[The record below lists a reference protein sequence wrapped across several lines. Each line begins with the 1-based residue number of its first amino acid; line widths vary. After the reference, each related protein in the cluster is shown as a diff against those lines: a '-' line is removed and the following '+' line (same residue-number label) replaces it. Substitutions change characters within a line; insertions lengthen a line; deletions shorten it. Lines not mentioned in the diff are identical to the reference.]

1 MAGPIISGPAL
12 IALHSLDLDEIAFLQ
27 GLPKAELHAHLHGSI
42 PLQTLRHLAANFS
55 PSPGVEAGVAATISR
70 LQSDVVL
77 TEISDFFS
85 LFPAIY
91 ALIATPAALA
101 EATRDVLE
109 AFLIEQPPPSGFA
122 FQPAPDCSYLEL
134 RSTPRKTSHMTREQY
149 LLTVLQEIRAFPG
162 RAALIVSV
170 DRRMSAAEIEECVD
184 LAIKLHEQGEPIVGL
199 DLCGDP
205 LKGNVDIFE
214 KHFERAREAG
224 LSLTV
229 HIAETKPIGHSI
241 ESFVL
246 LSWHPDRLGHATFLE
261 EPQREIFLADIPPP
275 NIEMPQIPPPNGQ
288 VPDPIPH
295 HHRIFYALW
304 RKHLLLLSQKYQE
317 AGVHT
322 DSPDDT
328 EEHAAREVA
337 KEIQALRELTGGQ
350 YKPCIEL
357 CLSSN
362 LLCKSVTRLDEHHI
376 RHYLVNNHPIVICTD
391 DILPFRTTLL
401 AEYAFLLAKPPYG
414 LGLSRSEVRKIGQMG
429 MNARFMSQKER
440 HSP

>member
-1 MAGPIISGPAL
+1 MAGPIISGSAL
-12 IALHSLDLDEIAFLQ
+12 IALHSLDPDEIAFLQ

-42 PLQTLRHLAANFS
+42 PLQTLRRLAANFS
-55 PSPGVEAGVAATISR
+55 PSPDIEAGVAASLTR
-70 LQSDVVL
+70 LQSDSVL
-77 TEISDFFS
+77 TELSGFFT

-109 AFLIEQPPPSGFA
+109 AFLIEQPPPSGFD

-134 RSTPRKTSHMTREQY
+134 RSTPRVTSHMTREQY

-170 DRRMSAAEIEECVD
+170 DRRMSEVEVEECVN
-184 LAIKLHEQGEPIVGL
+184 LAIKLHQQGEPVVGL

-205 LKGNVDIFE
+205 LKGDVHIFE
-214 KHFERAREAG
+214 KHFERGREAG
-224 LSLTV
+224 LGLTI
-229 HIAETKPIGHSI
+229 HIAETKPTAHSI

-261 EPQREIFLADIPPP
+261 EPQREIFLADIPPQH
-275 NIEMPQIPPPNGQ
+275 IEMPRMPPPNGQ

-304 RKHLLLLSQKYQE
+304 RKHLLMLSQKCQE
-317 AGVHT
+317 AGLHT
-322 DSPDDT
+322 YAPDDT
-328 EEHAAREVA
+328 EELAAREVA
-337 KEIQALRELTGGQ
+337 KEIHALRELAGGQ

-362 LLCKSVTRLDEHHI
+362 LL
-376 RHYLVNNHPIVICTD
+376 
-391 DILPFRTTLL
+391 
-401 AEYAFLLAKPPYG
+401 
-414 LGLSRSEVRKIGQMG
+414 
-429 MNARFMSQKER
+429 
-440 HSP
+440 